1 MANERTDVYP
11 VGIQSF
17 EYIRKNGLL
26 YVDKTD
32 YIRRLMQ
39 LGTKS
44 FFLSRPRR
52 FGKSLFIS
60 TLQAFLKGRRELFSG
75 LAIDDAPVGW
85 RQTPVIRLDMSMVKP
100 TTAEELTVQLG
111 DILSDLERQFMK
123 GERLAESLGGRLQAL
138 IKYAASNHG
147 GSVAVLVDEYDSPLL
162 NVANDPVM
170 LDRFRQIMRGFYS
183 PIKTCDD
190 DLRFV
195 FFSGITKFSQLSIF
209 SELNNLRDISMEPEF
224 AGICGITEDELR
236 CQLKPDVERFA
247 DRLGKTPE
255 EMYSLLKGQYDGY
268 HFSRVSPDIYNPY
281 SLLSAFAKEQIGS
294 WWFATGTPASLIDLV
309 RNQGWQISDLERFD
323 ALESDFDIPTE
334 SMDTPLPMLYQ
345 AGYLTIKTYDE
356 ESRVYTLGIPNTEVS
371 RGLSEGLVRAADPG
385 AALSHN
391 SFLIKLARDLRAGEL
406 NRALERLRAYLAGI
420 PYHLGSRDERGF
432 QTKFYLVFDLLG
444 IQISTE
450 FQTATGRV
458 DAVVRARDI
467 TYVFEFKY
475 DGSAEAA
482 LAQIDDKGYLV
493 PFSACEG
500 RVIKIG
506 VNFDSATQTIGDWIV
521 QES

>member
-1 MANERTDVYP
+1 M
-11 VGIQSF
+11 
-17 EYIRKNGLL
+17 
-26 YVDKTD
+26 
-32 YIRRLMQ
+32 
-39 LGTKS
+39 
-44 FFLSRPRR
+44 
-52 FGKSLFIS
+52 
-60 TLQAFLKGRRELFSG
+60 
-75 LAIDDAPVGW
+75 
-85 RQTPVIRLDMSMVKP
+85 
-100 TTAEELTVQLG
+100 
-111 DILSDLERQFMK
+111 
-123 GERLAESLGGRLQAL
+123 
-138 IKYAASNHG
+138 
-147 GSVAVLVDEYDSPLL
+147 
-162 NVANDPVM
+162 
-170 LDRFRQIMRGFYS
+170 
-183 PIKTCDD
+183 
-190 DLRFV
+190 
-195 FFSGITKFSQLSIF
+195 
-209 SELNNLRDISMEPEF
+209 RDISMEPEF

-236 CQLKPDVERFA
+236 RQLKPDVERFA

-294 WWFATGTPASLIDLV
+294 WWFATRTPASLIDLV

-334 SMDTPLPMLYQ
+334 SMDTPPPMLYQ

-371 RGLSEGLVRAADPG
+371 RGLSEGLVRAAGPG

-406 NRALERLRAYLAGI
+406 DRALERLRAYLAGI